1 MARLRSGS
9 ATNTNRQPWWL
20 EPVGAWSAISRH
32 SSSSSRGTGRLR
44 SRRRRTARVVVRT
57 SSIGDRALPPSSAT
71 VAVFLQLVAQG
82 VVALELL
89 QRKRATGALGV
100 LGGVDRLEQQVDLVD
115 GERDP
120 KAWPALLGVTERG
133 QRCRRRRLL
142 HHPWPRR
149 GPEQLLGTG
158 QGGALER
165 AHGLLTGDRAG
176 SLPAPGRPARPPR
189 RRRTGGW
196 TPPPVGTRRNG
207 SSP

>member
-89 QRKRATGALGV
+89 QGKRATGALGV
-100 LGGVDRLEQQVDLVD
+100 LGGVDRVE
-115 GERDP
+115 GERDLQP
-120 KAWPALLGVTERG
+120 WPALLGVAERG
-133 QRCRRRRLL
+133 QRRRRRRFL
-142 HHPWPRR
+142 HHPRPRR
-149 GPEQLLGTG
+149 GAEQLLGTG

-176 SLPAPGRPARPPR
+176 SPPAPGRPARPPR